1 MIIEIPE
8 KFYKRKARD
17 KYAEVKDGIL
27 EVHGF
32 WSFKRLM
39 VEIAYELKGKNQ
51 CYYCKKPLLDS
62 EVTVDHLFPEA
73 YGGISVT
80 NNLVPACKLC
90 NNTKADMN
98 EQEYR
103 EWLNIEDK
111 VQRKAFYEKNSL
123 RKIHK
128 KYSIAIKETYDI
140 PQEWIRYQRLDT
152 IKNLESSKNKT
163 GKTYL
168 KTYDFVKKYRK
179 LPVVLVI
186 SWNGILLDG
195 RIAYEVAE
203 ELKLE
208 MVPVVVLENVL
219 AFIK

>member
-27 EVHGF
+27 EIHGF

-80 NNLVPACKLC
+80 NNLVPACKVC
-90 NNTKADMN
+90 NNMKADMN
-98 EQEYR
+98 EKEYK

-111 VQRKAFYEKNSL
+111 VQRKAFYEKIST
-123 RKIHK
+123 RKINK

-140 PQEWIRYQRLDT
+140 PQEWIRYQRLET
-152 IKNLESSKNKT
+152 IKSLESSKTKT

-168 KTYDFVKKYRK
+168 KIYDFVKKYRK

>member
-27 EVHGF
+27 EIHGF

-80 NNLVPACKLC
+80 NNLVPACKVC
-90 NNTKADMN
+90 NNMKTDMN
-98 EQEYR
+98 EKEYK

-111 VQRKAFYEKNSL
+111 VQRKAFYEKIST
-123 RKIHK
+123 RKINK

-140 PQEWIRYQRLDT
+140 PQEWIRYQRLET
-152 IKNLESSKNKT
+152 IKNLESSKTKT

-168 KTYDFVKKYRK
+168 KIYDFVKKYRK

>member
-27 EVHGF
+27 EIHGF

-39 VEIAYELKGKNQ
+39 IEIAYELKGKNQ

-80 NNLVPACKLC
+80 NNLVPACKVC
-90 NNTKADMN
+90 NNMKADMN
-98 EQEYR
+98 EKEYK

-111 VQRKAFYEKNSL
+111 VQRKAFYEKIST
-123 RKIHK
+123 RKINK

-140 PQEWIRYQRLDT
+140 PQEWIRYQRLET
-152 IKNLESSKNKT
+152 IKNLESSKTKT

-168 KTYDFVKKYRK
+168 KIYDFVKKYRK

>member
-27 EVHGF
+27 EIHGF

-80 NNLVPACKLC
+80 NNLVPACKVC
-90 NNTKADMN
+90 NNMKADMN
-98 EQEYR
+98 EKEYK

-111 VQRKAFYEKNSL
+111 VQRKAFYEKIST
-123 RKIHK
+123 RKINK

-140 PQEWIRYQRLDT
+140 PQEWIRYQRLET
-152 IKNLESSKNKT
+152 IKNLESSKTKT

-168 KTYDFVKKYRK
+168 KIYDFVKKYRK